1 MLCIYFYG
9 MANLYTKKELQNFPI
24 RKYKS
29 IRHELQTG
37 DIVFCSGNYIFSK
50 IIQKFTKSVWSH
62 VGVIYRDEVL
72 DRVLILESET
82 GIGVRLA
89 PFSKYL
95 KDYHGKNKP
104 YHGNMFIGKVNPLP
118 VLENRRLGISFGLD
132 ELTKPYDNW
141 EIIRIAI
148 RIMFGITKKQQDR
161 KYICSELVQEVF
173 SHAGVEFPTKNSII
187 SPVDIWVDDRVQMQF
202 RLM

>member
-1 MLCIYFYG
+1 
-9 MANLYTKKELQNFPI
+9 MANLYTKKELQQFPI
-24 RKYKS
+24 RKYEA
-29 IRHELQTG
+29 IRSELQTG

-50 IIQKFTKSVWSH
+50 IIQGFTKSVWSH
-62 VGVIYRDEVL
+62 VGVIYRDEAI

-104 YHGNMFIGKVNPLP
+104 YKGNMFIGKINPQVP
-118 VLENRRLGISFGLD
+118 LEKRKLGISYGLD

-148 RIMFGITKKQQDR
+148 RLMFGITKKQTDR

-173 SHAGVEFPTKNSII
+173 NHADIKFPTKNSII
-187 SPVDIWVDDRVQMQF
+187 SPVDIWIDKRVEMRY
-202 RLM
+202 RLR

>member
-1 MLCIYFYG
+1 
-9 MANLYTKKELQNFPI
+9 MANLYTKAQLQNFPI

-29 IRHELQTG
+29 IRAQLQTG
-37 DIVFCSGNYIFSK
+37 DIVFCSGNYLFSK
-50 IIQKFTKSVWSH
+50 IIQRFTKSVWSH
-62 VGVIYRDEVL
+62 CGVIYKDEIL
-72 DRVLILESET
+72 DRILILESET

-104 YHGNMFIGKVNPLP
+104 YRGNMFIGKVMPAPNITC
-118 VLENRRLGISFGLD
+118 RRNGISFGLD

-141 EIIRIAI
+141 EIVRIAI
-148 RIMFGITKKQQDR
+148 RILFGITKKQNDR

-173 SHAGVEFPTKNSII
+173 NHANIIFPCKNSII
-187 SPVDIWVDDRVQMQF
+187 SPVDIWTDDRVQMQY
-202 RLM
+202 RLI